1 MKLYHLYVNTKH
13 PQYRNIW
20 GYDCNYAFVIR
31 ADSEVLAR
39 DYAHINSSDEAIHI
53 DVWLDPEYTIC
64 EELHA
69 EGKSGIIISDF
80 NVG

>member
-1 MKLYHLYVNTKH
+1 MKLYHLYPNTEH

-20 GYDCNYAFVIR
+20 GYDCYYSFVIR
-31 ADSEVLAR
+31 ADSELLAR
-39 DYAHINSSDEAIHI
+39 DYAYIESADESRII

-69 EGKSGIIISDF
+69 HGEEGIINASF
-80 NVG
+80 SAG